1 MNRKQC
7 VYFMLLIAAM
17 LLAACGGASESVQEI
32 EMPSDTTRRDAV
44 VEQVV
49 VEEIAEEAYSE
60 PAQPVVSATRPR
72 SESDSAEM
80 AEDDSGLNETYEVVV
95 QANEA
100 MAEPEPIVPEQRV
113 DPSGMTFDETIV
125 NPFTLAIDDNLSTFA
140 IDVDTGSYT
149 LMRNYL
155 SDYGSMPPAESVR
168 VEEYVNFFDQAYA
181 PPATPE
187 DAFAIH
193 IDGAPS
199 PYAVN
204 DKYHLVRVG
213 IQGYAVPEDERPPVL
228 LIFVID
234 TSGSMD
240 RADRLGLVK
249 DSLELL
255 VNELRPDDRIGII
268 EYGSNADIILSPTNV
283 RDRWDIVDAID
294 GLRSG
299 GSTNAEEG
307 IMNGYRMANRY
318 RLDGEVTRLIVLS
331 DGVAN
336 VGNTTAEAILDH
348 ARRGVSLSTY
358 GFGMG
363 NYNDALM
370 EQLADQG
377 DGSYA
382 YIDTL
387 REAQRVFVTDLTGT
401 LVTIAKDAKIQ
412 VNFNT
417 DIVQQY
423 RLIGYE
429 NRDVADSDFR
439 NDAVDAGEIGS
450 GHSVTALYE
459 VRLGEGIDETQ
470 PALTVHIRYENPET
484 GNVRELARA
493 FSPIQLADTFEES
506 EPTFQLSAVVAE
518 YAEVLRDSYWAQTN
532 SLTTVWQDA
541 ERIGRMFPSS
551 SDVAEFV
558 DLVETAAAYSK

>member
-1 MNRKQC
+1 MKRQIR
-7 VYFMLLIAAM
+7 VYFALLVAA
-17 LLAACGGASESVQEI
+17 LLLVACGGTAEPEIVEVEKIVEVERVVTVVKEASIDFE
-32 EMPSDTTRRDAV
+32 
-44 VEQVV
+44 
-49 VEEIAEEAYSE
+49 
-60 PAQPVVSATRPR
+60 
-72 SESDSAEM
+72 SAE
-80 AEDDSGLNETYEVVV
+80 
-95 QANEA
+95 EA
-100 MAEPEPIVPEQRV
+100 MAEDSGTYNYERVVEVAPQPTAPPQAIVAEQASEPR
-113 DPSGMTFDETIV
+113 GMLFEETDV
-125 NPFTLAIDDNLSTFA
+125 NPFTLTIDDNLSTFA

-155 SDYGSMPPAESVR
+155 SDYGSMPPEESVR
-168 VEEYVNFFDQAYA
+168 VEEYVNFFDQNYA
-181 PPATPE
+181 SPSD

-199 PYAVN
+199 PYAEN
-204 DKYHLVRVG
+204 DNYHLVRVG
-213 IQGYAVPEDERPPVL
+213 IQGYDVPEDERPPAL
-228 LIFVID
+228 LIFVVD

-240 RADRLGLVK
+240 REDRLGLVK

-255 VNELRPDDRIGII
+255 VGELRPDDRVGII
-268 EYGSNADIILSPTNV
+268 EYGSNADTILNPTSV
-283 RDRWDIVDAID
+283 RERWDIIDAVDR
-294 GLRSG
+294 LRPG

-318 RLDGEVTRLIVLS
+318 RLDGEITRLIVLS

-348 ARRGVSLSTY
+348 ARRGVSLSTF

-377 DGSYA
+377 DGTYA

-387 REAQRVFVTDLTGT
+387 REAQRVFVTDLSST

-412 VNFNT
+412 VDFNR
-417 DIVQQY
+417 DVVEQY

-439 NDAVDAGEIGS
+439 NDSVDAGEIGA

-459 VRLGEGIDETQ
+459 VRLKQEYDASEG
-470 PALTVHIRYENPET
+470 AMTVHVRFEDPDS
-484 GNVRELARA
+484 GRVREIARSIA
-493 FSPIQLADTFEES
+493 PNRFLETFAEADPS
-506 EPTFQLSAVVAE
+506 FQLSAVVAE
-518 YAEVLRDSYWAQTN
+518 FAELLKDSYWARG
-532 SLTTVWQDA
+532 SSFSSVWQDA
-541 ERIGRMFPSS
+541 ERVGRMFPRN

-558 DLVETAAAYSK
+558 DLVETAAAYAE